1 MTVAL
6 RTFKKMQSAG
16 LAAVAVMSL
25 CATMIVGQAV
35 SSAAVKPHVAFSLSA
50 DTRYDHAARIT
61 ITGLAASG
69 TTTFTLIC
77 DGTHASSN
85 ECTGGAQGVYST
97 FTKNGSNQWVRTGTN
112 YYATVA
118 SPVLWFGGLANNQ
131 SYTLTF
137 TQNSITSS
145 PVTFTPGSSFGG
157 PTNVALSIQT
167 VPEAST
173 SSMCP
178 DMCASAMYVDP
189 RTSPSGSTVTVSW
202 TKPDT
207 GLIEAN
213 QGLYGDKAITPD
225 GYIVSVLP
233 TRTKP
238 FLYKDNASLG
248 TNPMGTTDNQ
258 LTMSS
263 GGQLYDGCVSNNTSR
278 NGTDNPSITMG
289 AIGTSWYVGGFDKT
303 SVVLKG
309 CHFARDESYVAYVEP
324 YYTSGMGS
332 AWNTLDQSNVPYG
345 WDVANNIFP
354 LFEVYGAN
362 RQLAG
367 MGGGIAALL
376 GSNQPWQTGASA
388 VMTTDG
394 TSGNLIAN
402 PAPVTN
408 ILAEPASTT
417 DPSLKGALRVSW
429 SAIQSDFFFGA
440 PNPALS
446 TAPVVRYRVT
456 VTGGFVGWEGSA
468 GLFHLDSTPRQ
479 VTCLTTSTSC
489 VLTGMAEWTTHRVV
503 VQAENAGGRSLVV
516 AMGSGQTNWPL
527 SPSEPLNPAATSPSS
542 STTTISWDRPATFG
556 GPAGATVTKYT
567 AYMYPK
573 LSTVANDCAGV
584 VPSADRT
591 PSVRLFPLQSTT
603 TEMVAS
609 FYHSSD
615 SGTSSTA
622 SKLSYYGRDGSGN
635 FACLGY
641 VGLGLDNRS
650 GAHVSAFN
658 PTTNGYI
665 VRVAG
670 TYAGDTFYWVPKI
683 ADSDARLVS
692 NYGGTVNG
700 SVPYNGYTLNMAFK
714 VYPGGPDF
722 ANAIVLGSSTSTEWA
737 GSNVVLE
744 DVRQLNSDGSA
755 FLALVGL
762 PSTLNRTTS
771 KWYKITVSGGTVT
784 RSSTPVISFGC
795 RNAAQ
800 AFCSTT
806 LQPPT
811 PTQIVYPING
821 FAINPVNKNIYFTD
835 PAPGLGGWYTS
846 AYVSTSMYRMT
857 YDSNTETWGAPTRV
871 NFDTMRTPYS
881 AYLGQF
887 PIDFRA
893 DGTAYLT
900 SYAIGS
906 AVLGSMYTESSNG
919 FSLVPMS
926 NLFADTPYRSPAFT
940 GTPSWNFGQIIFTSF
955 NHVFGL
961 DPVKTATNETLVRI
975 AYSGDMYLHVCTS
988 TDGPP
993 ATPSC
998 TMGTGSDPHPIVP
1011 GTAYSFDVTATN
1023 TSPDGSIKNG
1033 PLSKI
1038 GSFFSG
1044 GPAAP
1049 TLTNLQLGGTL
1060 ASPTATATFRP
1071 SIVSPGAVD
1080 SSITS
1085 YACTLYSSTGAV
1097 LATKTVT
1104 PPSPITLTTDL
1115 TCNFTAADGLANTK
1129 SYSVGITATNE
1140 VGTSAAATA
1149 PFLIVGTPVA
1159 PAPVRGSTTG
1169 SVTTV
1174 TYTPNSTGT
1183 QSVLIIDPVT
1193 GIEVPGATCVGATIN
1208 SPSCTV
1214 NGLTPGK
1221 TYTLKACTANAYAV
1235 SPACTTSSYTVPYQ
1249 VPDKPVVTTNPADGK
1264 ITVNWPTPPGNGSVI
1279 TGYTVNVSPGGGTG
1293 CTGLTAASTS
1303 CELTG
1308 LTNGTSYD
1316 IEVVVNYT
1324 TNGVAGTTKVATT
1337 VSEVPFVAPAV
1348 PEAPTAVAN
1357 GSESATVTYTPTN
1370 DNGTPVSSYTFY
1382 AYDENGNIISPNL
1395 TCTAFAP
1402 ATSCD
1407 VTGLTEGVTYKFGV
1421 VANFQGQSGGF
1432 TSTAMSPLSNPVT
1445 PTGVVYAPD
1454 APTNVTATGDDHAA
1468 QVSWTAPA
1476 NDGGSPVSGYT
1487 VTAYDSNGNVVGSC
1501 TATAPTTTCLVEG
1514 LALGQ
1519 SYTFA
1524 VVATNVA
1531 GDSTPSDAST
1541 PVQPTGVDPTEPG
1554 PVLDG
1559 AAAAGDGHVT
1569 VTWTAPDTG
1578 DVPTSYE
1585 VSVPGFPTCV
1595 IDLVANP
1602 SAALSCDF
1610 AGLTNGTEYTFTI
1623 VAKNAQGSS
1632 TSVDVSA
1639 TPYGTPAVPT
1649 VTTVVTSPS
1658 GTGALVTFTHP
1669 SNTGG
1674 GSVTGYTV
1682 TAYDANGNVVG
1693 TCTTTGTSCTIT
1705 GLTKGST
1712 YSFKAQMN
1720 TTHGN
1725 SAQSAP
1731 KSLLIPSGYQKINA
1745 YIRGWS
1751 YAQREI
1757 SDGMRKAIG
1766 AAARAIVAGNN
1777 KTVTVTGFANF
1788 TALKT
1793 LSRDRAVNVAAYL
1806 RHELNRFGGRSIT
1819 IKVVNGGCTTKFGG
1833 TVLNRVAVIQGR

>member
-1 MTVAL
+1 MLVSNLLKKL
-6 RTFKKMQSAG
+6 RSTG
-16 LAAVAVMSL
+16 IVAVAVLSL
-25 CATMIVGQAV
+25 CATMIIGQAV

-69 TTTFTLIC
+69 TTTYSLIC
-77 DGTHASSN
+77 NGTHTAAN
-85 ECTGGAQGVYST
+85 ECTGGAQGVYANFS
-97 FTKNGSNQWVRTGTN
+97 KNGSNQWVATGTN

-137 TQNSITSS
+137 TQNSVTSS

-157 PTNVALSIQT
+157 PTNVQLTLQS
-167 VPEAST
+167 VPEVST
-173 SSMCP
+173 PSLCP
-178 DMCASAMYVDP
+178 DMCESALFSDMQG
-189 RTSPSGSTVTVSW
+189 SPSGSTVTVSW

-213 QGLYGDKAITPD
+213 QGLYANSAVTPD

-238 FLYKDNASLG
+238 FLYKDSASLG
-248 TNPMGTTDNQ
+248 TNPMALTDNQ
-258 LTMSS
+258 LTMSN
-263 GGQLYDGCVSNNTSR
+263 GRTLYDGCVSINNSR
-278 NGTDNPSITMG
+278 FGSLNYNSPVPKMG
-289 AIGTSWYVGGFDKT
+289 AMGTSWYVGGFDTT

-324 YYTSGMGS
+324 YYTSGRGAVWGS
-332 AWNTLDQSNVPYG
+332 LDQNVVPYG
-345 WDVANNIFP
+345 WDVTKNVVP
-354 LFEVYGAN
+354 LYEVYTAN
-362 RQLAG
+362 AG
-367 MGGGIAALL
+367 LQSSGGGVFALL
-376 GSNQPWQTGASA
+376 AANQPWQSGASP

-402 PAPVTN
+402 PASVTN
-408 ILAEPASTT
+408 IVAEPTSTT
-417 DPSLKGALRVSW
+417 DPSLKGSLRVSW
-429 SAIQSDFFFGA
+429 SANQADLFFGA
-440 PNPALS
+440 ANPALS

-456 VTGGFVGWEGSA
+456 VSGGYASWEASA
-468 GLFHLDSTPRQ
+468 GLFHLDSTPRK
-479 VTCLTTSTSC
+479 VTCVTTNTSC
-489 VLTGMAEWTTHRVV
+489 VLTGIAEWTRFGVY

-516 AMGSGQTNWPL
+516 ASGVGTTNWPL
-527 SPSEPLNPAATSPSS
+527 SPSEPLNPVATSPTS

-573 LSTVANDCAGV
+573 LTTMANDCAGV
-584 VPSADRT
+584 VPAADRW
-591 PSVRLFPLQSTT
+591 PNVQLFQLQSTT
-603 TEMVAS
+603 TETVAL
-609 FYHSSD
+609 FYHSV
-615 SGTSSTA
+615 SGNTTTIPSR
-622 SKLSYYGRDGSGN
+622 LSYFGRDGSGTI
-635 FACLGY
+635 ACLGT
-641 VGLGLDNRS
+641 VGLGAVYNGD
-650 GAHVSAFN
+650 HVTSFN

-665 VRVAG
+665 VKFAG
-670 TYAGDTFYWVPKI
+670 NATYWVPKI
-683 ADSDARLVS
+683 ADNDARLVS
-692 NYGGTVNG
+692 NYGGKVSVNM
-700 SVPYNGYTLNMAFK
+700 PYATMNVTMQFM

-722 ANAIVLGSSTSTEWA
+722 ANAIFLGSHTSPEWA
-737 GSNVVLE
+737 GAGVVLQ
-744 DVRQLNSDGSA
+744 DVRQLNDEGSA

-762 PSTLNRTTS
+762 PGTRSVTTS
-771 KWYKITVSGGTVT
+771 KWYRITVSGGTVT
-784 RSSTPVISFGC
+784 RSSTPVITLGC
-795 RNAAQ
+795 RTVPQVYCN
-800 AFCSTT
+800 SNT
-806 LQPPT
+806 PT
-811 PTQIVYPING
+811 PTNTISPVSAFN
-821 FAINPVNKNIYFTD
+821 INPVSKNIYFID
-835 PAPGLGGWYTS
+835 PLAGLSGNYTS
-846 AYVSTSMYRMT
+846 SYVSNTLYRMS
-857 YDSNTETWGAPTRV
+857 YNSSNDTWGAPTLV
-871 NFDTMRTPYS
+871 AFDNMRTPGGS
-881 AYLGQF
+881 GTGQF
-887 PIDFRA
+887 PIGFRA
-893 DGTAYLT
+893 DGKATLT
-900 SYAIGS
+900 SYMTGS
-906 AVLGSMYTESSNG
+906 SGAVGAMYTESSGG
-919 FSLVPMS
+919 FTAVPGS
-926 NLFADTPYRSPAFT
+926 TLFSGSPYRPPAFPA
-940 GTPSWNFGQIIFTSF
+940 GQSVGFFGIIFTSF
-955 NHVFGL
+955 DHVFGL
-961 DPVKTATNETLVRI
+961 DPWMNAANEILVRI

-998 TMGTGSDPHPIVP
+998 TMGAGSDPHPIVP
-1011 GTAYSFDVTATN
+1011 RTAYSYDVTATN

-1033 PLSKI
+1033 PLSTI
-1038 GSFFSG
+1038 GSFFAG

-1071 SIVSPGAVD
+1071 SIVSPGVVD

-1129 SYSVGITATNE
+1129 SYSVGITATNP

-1159 PAPVRGSTTG
+1159 PAPVRGSTSG

-1174 TYTPNSTGT
+1174 NYTPNSTGT
-1183 QSVLIIDPVT
+1183 HSVLIIDPT
-1193 GIEVPGATCVGATIN
+1193 TNLEVPGAICTGATIN
-1208 SPSCTV
+1208 SSSCTV

-1221 TYTLKACTANAYAV
+1221 TYTLKACTANVYAV
-1235 SPACTTSSYTVPYQ
+1235 APACTTSSYTVPYL
-1249 VPDKPVVTTNPADGK
+1249 VPDKPVVTTKPADGK

-1279 TGYTVNVSPGGGTG
+1279 TGYTVNVSPGGGAG

-1303 CELTG
+1303 CELAG

-1324 TNGVAGTTKVATT
+1324 TNGVAGSTKVSTT
-1337 VSEVPFVAPAV
+1337 VTEVPFVAPDV
-1348 PEAPTAVAN
+1348 PQAPTAVAN
-1357 GSESATVTYTPTN
+1357 GTESATVTYTPTN

-1445 PTGVVYAPD
+1445 PTGVIYAPD
-1454 APTNVTATGDDHAA
+1454 APTNVTATGEDHAA

-1476 NDGGSPVSGYT
+1476 NDGGSPVTGYT
-1487 VTAYDSNGNVVGSC
+1487 VTAYDANGNVVGSC

-1514 LALGQ
+1514 LPLGQ

-1541 PVQPTGVDPTEPG
+1541 PVQPSGVDPTEPG

-1559 AAAAGDGHVT
+1559 ATAPGDGHVT
-1569 VTWTAPDTG
+1569 VTWSAPKTG

-1602 SAALSCDF
+1602 DAALSCDF
-1610 AGLTNGTEYTFTI
+1610 TGLTNGTEYTFTI

-1632 TSVDVSA
+1632 TSVEVTA
-1639 TPYGTPAVPT
+1639 IPYGTPAVPT
-1649 VTTVVTSPS
+1649 VATVVTSPS

-1669 SNTGG
+1669 TDTGG

-1705 GLTKGST
+1705 GLTKGAT

-1731 KSLLIPSGYQKINA
+1731 KSLLIPSGYEKVNA

-1777 KTVTVTGFANF
+1777 KSVTVTGFANF
-1788 TALKT
+1788 TALKS